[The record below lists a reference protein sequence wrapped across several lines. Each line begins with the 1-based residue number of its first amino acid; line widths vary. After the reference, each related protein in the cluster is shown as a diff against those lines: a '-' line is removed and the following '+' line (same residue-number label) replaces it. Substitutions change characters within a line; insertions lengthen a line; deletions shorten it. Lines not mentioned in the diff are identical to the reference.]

1 MVASIVRPI
10 FFCLSIYGE
19 KCQIWEMSVLKKENG
34 LINKTNT
41 LFIAPIWSSLSYKS
55 FFGQYTSTFKARET
69 NFPSQSPLCFKEIL
83 YYCSVINHRVRKK
96 IEKRCMYAK
105 NVTEKRSP
113 KRKDSF
119 VFACVS
125 CLKATQIQF

>member
-1 MVASIVRPI
+1 MQPI
-10 FFCLSIYGE
+10 FFCLSIYG
-19 KCQIWEMSVLKKENG
+19 KRCQIWEMSVLKKENG
-34 LINKTNT
+34 LINRTNT
-41 LFIAPIWSSLSYKS
+41 LFIAPIWSSLSYIS

-83 YYCSVINHRVRKK
+83 LLLCYQPQGKK
-96 IEKRCMYAK
+96 KKTEKRCMSAK